1 MYKKNVFQY
10 KLTNL
15 YTCILLQATGGR
27 GIGSKFQ
34 FVTLP
39 KRFKLCFSL
48 LDKPIY
54 IAKPRFNATIGGEKM
69 LQYIGDCSL
78 LAVWIVHLKI
88 CILYTFMSLDKT
100 CSH

>member
-1 MYKKNVFQY
+1 MFQY

-69 LQYIGDCSL
+69 LQYIGGLQPIGSMDCPSQNMY
-78 LAVWIVHLKI
+78 IV
-88 CILYTFMSLDKT
+88 YFYVT
-100 CSH
+100 